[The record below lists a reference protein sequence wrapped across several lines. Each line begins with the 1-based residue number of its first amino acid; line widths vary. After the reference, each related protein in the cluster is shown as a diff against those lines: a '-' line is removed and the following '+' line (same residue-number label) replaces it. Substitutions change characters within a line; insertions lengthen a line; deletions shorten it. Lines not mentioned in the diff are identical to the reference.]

1 MMAPENEQDR
11 LLREQAAVLATA
23 VNDMSE
29 QMGNV
34 SNGLASLQMYGR
46 RNRTMIL
53 VTIISLVIDLSLTVA
68 LTIVTFNVIAS
79 NQKINVSFGSI
90 NCLTNA
96 VTTIL
101 HESSAYDDTS
111 IRVLNLKEQA
121 LVIDVSSQANNGS
134 TAEHDA
140 ARTRYLA
147 DIVAINKIAIPP
159 RPVFNTHC

>member
-1 MMAPENEQDR
+1 MPPENEQGR
-11 LLREQAAVLATA
+11 LLREQAAILASA

-34 SNGLASLQMYGR
+34 SNGLSSLQIYGR
-46 RNRTMIL
+46 RSRTMIL

-96 VTTIL
+96 VTAIL
-101 HESSAYDDTS
+101 HESSAYDNAS

-121 LVIDVSSQANNGS
+121 LVLDVSSQATTGS
-134 TAEHDA
+134 AAEHVA
-140 ARTRYLA
+140 SRTCYLE
-147 DIVAINKIAIPP
+147 DIAAINKIAIPP
-159 RPVFNTHC
+159 RPVFSAHC

>member
-1 MMAPENEQDR
+1 MMAPENEKDR
-11 LLREQAAVLATA
+11 LLREQAAILATA
-23 VNDMSE
+23 VNDMAE
-29 QMGNV
+29 QMGKV
-34 SNGLASLQMYGR
+34 SNGLSSLRVYGH

-96 VTTIL
+96 VTKIL
-101 HESSAYDDTS
+101 HESSAYNDAS
-111 IRVLNLKEQA
+111 IRVLNLKEEA

-134 TAEHDA
+134 AAEHVA
-140 ARTRYLA
+140 SRTTYLA
-147 DIVAINKIAIPP
+147 DIAAINKIAIPP
-159 RPVFNTHC
+159 RPVFNAHC

>member
-1 MMAPENEQDR
+1 MPPENEQDR
-11 LLREQAAVLATA
+11 LLREQAAVLSSA

-34 SNGLASLQMYGR
+34 SSGLASLQIYGR

-96 VTTIL
+96 VTTTL
-101 HESSAYDDTS
+101 HESSAYNDAS

-121 LVIDVSSQANNGS
+121 LVQDVSSQANNS
-134 TAEHDA
+134 SAAEHVA
-140 ARTRYLA
+140 ARTRYLD
-147 DIVAINKIAIPP
+147 DIAAINKIAIPP
-159 RPVFNTHC
+159 RPVFTARC